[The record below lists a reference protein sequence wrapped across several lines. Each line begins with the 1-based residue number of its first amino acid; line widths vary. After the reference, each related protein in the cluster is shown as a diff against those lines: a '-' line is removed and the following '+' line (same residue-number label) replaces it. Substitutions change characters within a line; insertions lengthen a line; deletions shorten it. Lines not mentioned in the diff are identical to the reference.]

1 MFGGFYMLFFVE
13 RTLKMLLK
21 TYGQVNGLDR
31 RHLMS
36 CFPRIPNKGKNCELY
51 KQSDSYTSKYKEN
64 KKKSI
69 FLHVYLELLT
79 LILCKNNRYG

>member
-51 KQSDSYTSKYKEN
+51 EQSDSYTSKYKEN
-64 KKKSI
+64 KRENQYISMCI
-69 FLHVYLELLT
+69 W
-79 LILCKNNRYG
+79 ND